1 MGTFGG
7 RNGPGAPSV
16 PATALLSRIS
26 VLQDAEDQDE
36 VVRLCETKRVNEEL
50 LVVAALSIRIRQS
63 TRF

>member
-7 RNGPGAPSV
+7 GNGPGVPSV
-16 PATALLSRIS
+16 PATALLSRIN
-26 VLQDAEDQDE
+26 VQDTEDEDE

-50 LVVAALSIRIRQS
+50 LVVAALSICIRQS